1 MQIIKCGLLVLSK
14 TQTMKDPGHM
24 NVVKFAI
31 PEIIFGRG
39 SMEYAAMCAQRLG
52 AEKVFFVSDAGLEKV
67 GWVDKLINIL
77 EMHGLE
83 WVYFGDVVSNPRDYQ
98 IEEGARLYLD
108 ERADVVL
115 ALGGGSPMD
124 AAKAIATVAS
134 NGGSIHDYEG
144 ANRIHRPL
152 PPMVFLPTTAGSG
165 SDISQFAII
174 TDTRRRVKISIISR
188 TLVPNIS
195 IIDPLFLVTK
205 PRDLVFSS
213 AIDALS
219 HAIESFVSVIASP
232 FTELQSLKSIELIAR
247 YLPQAAKSADLDILE
262 ALSTASTAAAMAFS
276 NAGLGAAHALS
287 HAIGGMYDVLHGH
300 VHPALLPPVMRFNME
315 ACLNRIAQIGQILIG
330 RRKKSTRSTAI
341 EGIEKLQEMF
351 IALDMKIR
359 LRDILPD
366 DPDIESLCR
375 MAIQDVC
382 IVTNPRPVTWK
393 DLLKICEEAW

>member
-1 MQIIKCGLLVLSK
+1 M
-14 TQTMKDPGHM
+14 D
-24 NVVKFAI
+24 VVKFAI

-39 SMEYAAMCAQRLG
+39 SMKYTALCARRLG
-52 AEKVFFVSDAGLEKV
+52 AEKVFLVSDPGLEKV
-67 GWVDKLINIL
+67 GWVDELINIL
-77 EMHGLE
+77 EAHQLE

-98 IEEGARLYLD
+98 IERGARLYLS
-108 ERADVVL
+108 ERADVVI

-124 AAKAIATVAS
+124 AAKGIAIVAS

-174 TDTRRRVKISIISR
+174 TDTRRRVKMSIISR

-195 IIDPLFLVTK
+195 IIDPLFLQTK
-205 PRDLVFSS
+205 PRELVLSS

-232 FTELQSLKSIELIAR
+232 FTEMQSLKAIELVAK
-247 YLPQAAKSADLDILE
+247 YLPTAAVSLELDTLE

-276 NAGLGAAHALS
+276 NAGLGAVHALS

-300 VHPALLPPVMRFNME
+300 VHPVLLPPVMRFNME
-315 ACLNRIAQIGQILIG
+315 ACLDKMAQIGRIISG
-330 RRKKSTRSTAI
+330 RRRRSKKSTAI
-341 EGIEKLQEMF
+341 EGIETLREMF
-351 IALDMKIR
+351 LSLNMKVR

-366 DPDIESLCR
+366 DHNIELLCR

-382 IVTNPRPVTWK
+382 VVTNPRPVTWK
-393 DLLKICEEAW
+393 DLVKICEEAW